1 VIFVDNKKRWI
12 YNLSVL
18 DTNTA
23 MEILMKRFET
33 LGKSKQFHDFLK
45 NEILNGEYAPGDKFP
60 SIRQLAETYSI
71 SKITVNSVL
80 SNLVTE
86 GLLFVEQGRGTFV
99 ADLKGK
105 SMDRKI
111 MIGVMLF
118 DFSLENNVEAEI
130 INSIQ
135 MNLGDDAYII
145 PYNSYN
151 DTKNLYKGL
160 KGFTELDVDGMIIVP
175 PMAEDYDGNVIAGII
190 KKDVPMVTINRR
202 IQGIEADFVH
212 VDFFETARKGT
223 MYLLEKNKRNIML
236 YLHYSPSIKELMR
249 EGYVRAHEQAG
260 VPYEESNIRC
270 YRDENLIGALIHTDT
285 DGIIA
290 SDHLIYKHRREIRR
304 SGKRI
309 TEDLSIVGIND
320 TVYSRF
326 MDPPLTAIANPSAM
340 LGKEA
345 LKLLMERID
354 GARTEPV
361 EASFVSEITVRST

>member
-1 VIFVDNKKRWI
+1 
-12 YNLSVL
+12 
-18 DTNTA
+18 
-23 MEILMKRFET
+23 MEILLKRFET

-45 NEILNGEYAPGDKFP
+45 NEIINGEYSPGDKFP

-99 ADLKGK
+99 ADLKEK

-135 MNLGDDAYII
+135 MDLRDGAYII

-160 KGFTELDVDGMIIVP
+160 KGFTELDVDGMIVVP
-175 PMAEDYDGNVIAGII
+175 PMAEDYDDKIITGII
-190 KKDVPMVTINRR
+190 KKGVPLVTINRR
-202 IQGIEADFVH
+202 IPGIDADFVH
-212 VDFFETARKGT
+212 VDFFETARKCT
-223 MYLLEKNKRNIML
+223 MYLLKKNRRNIMF
-236 YLHYSPSIKELMR
+236 YIHYSPSIRSLMR
-249 EGYVRAHEQAG
+249 AGYVKAYEQMG
-260 VPYEESNIRC
+260 LSVDVNNICC
-270 YRDENLIGALIHTDT
+270 YKDENLIGSIIHTDT

-290 SDHLIYKHRREIRR
+290 SDHLIYKHRREIRQ

-309 TEDLSIVGIND
+309 PEDLSIIGIND

-326 MDPPLTAIANPSAM
+326 MDPPLTAIANPSAI
-340 LGKEA
+340 LGRES

-354 GARTEPV
+354 EVRTEPV
-361 EASFVSEITVRST
+361 EAAFVSEITVRST

>member
-1 VIFVDNKKRWI
+1 
-12 YNLSVL
+12 L
-18 DTNTA
+18 
-23 MEILMKRFET
+23 KRFET

-45 NEILNGEYAPGDKFP
+45 NEIINGEYSPGDKFP
-60 SIRQLAETYSI
+60 SIRQLAEAYSI

-99 ADLKGK
+99 ADIKEK
-105 SMDRKI
+105 SMNRKI

-130 INSIQ
+130 INNIQ
-135 MNLGDDAYII
+135 MALRDGAYII

-175 PMAEDYDGNVIAGII
+175 PMAEDYDGDVIAGII
-190 KKDVPMVTINRR
+190 KAGVPMVTINRR
-202 IQGIEADFVH
+202 IRGIEADFVH
-212 VDFFETARKGT
+212 VDFFETARKST
-223 MYLLEKNKRNIML
+223 MYLLGKKRRNIML
-236 YLHYSPSIKELMR
+236 YVHYSPSIREFMR
-249 EGYVRAHEQAG
+249 AGYIKAHEQMG
-260 VPYEESNIRC
+260 LPVDINNIRC
-270 YRDENLIGALIHTDT
+270 FKDENLIGSIINNDT
-285 DGIIA
+285 DGLIA
-290 SDHLIYKHRREIRR
+290 SDHLIYKHRREIRQ

-340 LGKEA
+340 LGRA
-345 LKLLMERID
+345 SLKLLMERID
-354 GARTEPV
+354 GVRTDYV
-361 EASFVSEITVRST
+361 EASFVSEINVRST